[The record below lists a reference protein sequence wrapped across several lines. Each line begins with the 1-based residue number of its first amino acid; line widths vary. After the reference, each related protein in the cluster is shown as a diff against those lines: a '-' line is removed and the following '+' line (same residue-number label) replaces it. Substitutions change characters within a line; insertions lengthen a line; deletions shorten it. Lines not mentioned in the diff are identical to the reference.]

1 MSTLADI
8 ELVELEA
15 GVVNEIYHE
24 ISEAYDNEDV
34 RFIFIYGGSSSS
46 KSYSQ
51 VQKTITYMLEGSE
64 NNSLIFRKF
73 STDIDNSMFQDF
85 KTIISDWGFNDYFFR
100 SLWRNV
106 FNLFNKII

>member
-46 KSYSQ
+46 KTYSE
-51 VQKTITYMLEGSE
+51 VQKTITYMMEGSD
-64 NNSLIFRKF
+64 NNSLIFP
-73 STDIDNSMFQDF
+73 
-85 KTIISDWGFNDYFFR
+85 
-100 SLWRNV
+100 
-106 FNLFNKII
+106 

>member
-46 KSYSQ
+46 KTYSE
-51 VQKTITYMLEGSE
+51 VQKTITYMMEGSD

-73 STDIDNSMFQDF
+73 STDIDNSIFQDI
-85 KTIISDWGFNDYFFR
+85 TVEHVNIPLVQHRHYYLLS
-100 SLWRNV
+100 SL
-106 FNLFNKII
+106 